1 MKKALLIK
9 ILSLVA
15 VVFLISVLSIELI
28 AYPGGISGRTRKT
41 STSGCSSCHS
51 SSVSITGVITGPTT
65 VVAGQSYTFTLTI
78 NMSSGSG
85 REGVD
90 IAAKNGT
97 LSVGS
102 SGLQL
107 MSGEL
112 THVNPG
118 ITYSNPKVIQFGYTA
133 PATPGTDTIYATVDR
148 GYSGAWAFAPNYGFT
163 VTTASGIIGNE
174 TKLKFE
180 LSQNFPNPFNP
191 STQISYSIEK
201 KGLVT
206 LKVYDVAGKEV
217 ASLINEVQNEG
228 AYSVSFNG
236 GNIPSGIYYYKLES
250 NGNTDVKKMML
261 VK

>member
-1 MKKALLIK
+1 MKKARLTK
-9 ILSLVA
+9 IITAMSVII
-15 VVFLISVLSIELI
+15 LISAISIELI

-51 SSVSITGVITGPTT
+51 SSASINGVITGPTT

-78 NMSSGSG
+78 NMLSGSG

-90 IAAKNGT
+90 IAVKNGT

-112 THVNPG
+112 THVSPG
-118 ITYSNPKVIQFGYTA
+118 ITYVNPKVIQFGYTA

-148 GYSGAWAFAPNYGFT
+148 GYSGAWAFAANYGFT
-163 VTTASGIIGNE
+163 VTTASGVIGNE
-174 TKLKFE
+174 TQLTFG

-191 STQISYSIEK
+191 ATQINYSLDK

-206 LKVYDVAGKEV
+206 LKVFDVAGKEV
-217 ASLINEVQNEG
+217 ADLVNEIQNEG
-228 AYSVSFNG
+228 AYTISFNG
-236 GNIPSGIYYYKLES
+236 ENIPSGIYYYKLTS
-250 NGNTDVKKMML
+250 NGNTEVKKMML